1 MPYSFNINKDAAN
14 PVLSAPPEHLRR
26 IGRSAVLNTL
36 IISINVSFLGS
47 LLECNER
54 SICLMFNWLQSFCSG
69 VYHLDKGFSP
79 RKFMSDLILFRFSR

>member
-54 SICLMFNWLQSFCSG
+54 SICLIFNWLQSFCSG